1 MSKYYAVVCSS
12 SLSHHGILGQKWGK
26 RNGPPYP
33 LDDSDHSSSE
43 KKAGWR
49 NSLKAASYK
58 VVQTANKATQTTK
71 KAAKAVGNAWV
82 SAQAEE
88 YKKKYNLSTREAK
101 AEARKKAKA
110 MKKAALIIGGVALAS
125 VVAYGAYTY
134 GRDYADQ
141 IIKAGTTIQTLSH
154 DPDRLLKG
162 EQFYTN
168 FKTADKKIYEGM
180 FGAGWGEYKNAIT
193 ATVSEN
199 LKIAS
204 DKSGEKAFKYMLETD
219 SSFRRT
225 LFDSNT
231 SSKYVKDL
239 LSYYGYKD
247 LDPDAVSKLSGKALH
262 KVWHA
267 YNRSVLPLDS
277 KESLY
282 GRTSF
287 YAELAKRGYSGLI
300 DINDTRY
307 SNLRGISPTIM
318 FDKSHI
324 GNISSRK
331 LNSSDIV
338 KGQLWAKAIVPALHL
353 VTDEPSMASVGKTAV
368 TGLSVWGYVSYGYDS
383 GVYMK
388 YRKNNK
394 TSGNANNRSGNGANT
409 RKKKPIYDFR
419 KGRIIYV

>member
-1 MSKYYAVVCSS
+1 MTSYRIIYSDHLA
-12 SLSHHGILGQKWGK
+12 HHGILGQKWGK

-33 LDDSDHSSSE
+33 LGASDHSSSE

-58 VVQTANKATQTTK
+58 VVQTTNKAVQTTK
-71 KAAKAVGNAWV
+71 KGAKAVGDAWV

-88 YKKKYNLSTREAK
+88 YKKKYNLSTREAN

-180 FGAGWGEYKNAIT
+180 FGAGWGEYKHAIT
-193 ATVSEN
+193 ATVNEN

-204 DKSGEKAFKYMLETD
+204 DKSGEKAFKYMLEND
-219 SSFRRT
+219 PRFRRT
-225 LFDSNT
+225 LFDRFT
-231 SSKYVKDL
+231 SSQYVKEL
-239 LSYYGYKD
+239 LSSYGYSGNK
-247 LDPDAVSKLSGKALH
+247 PDEVSKLSGKALH

-277 KESLY
+277 EESLY

-331 LNSSDIV
+331 LNGSDIV

-353 VTDEPSMASVGKTAV
+353 VTDEPSMASVGSAAV
-368 TGLSVWGYVSYGYDS
+368 TGLSVWGYVSYGYDA
-383 GVYMK
+383 GVHMK
-388 YRKNNK
+388 YRNNK
-394 TSGNANNRSGNGANT
+394 TSGNTNNRSENSANT

-419 KGRIIYV
+419 KGRIVYV